1 MKAHTINSF
10 FRRGVVTAGANWG
23 AIIADI
29 WDYGSTIKIWL
40 AEHYKFVMIAQT
52 CRLITTEVKPPRL
65 MKWIGRSSL
74 WSGLR
79 LPF

>member
-10 FRRGVVTAGANWG
+10 FRRGVVTAVANWG

-29 WDYGSTIKIWL
+29 WDCGAPKNLSCGTLQICNDWR
-40 AEHYKFVMIAQT
+40 T